1 MKVLYL
7 FSGKRKEVFKGNI
20 NVDYPDTQFYGL
32 NHLKKLGI
40 DAEYKEI
47 DDLIK
52 NKTILKM
59 LGFRTRH
66 LLTFF
71 LTGGYDVVF
80 GASILFMMVFK
91 KVFKMKRKFVML
103 DIGMKIILPNN
114 KKSVKFKIISSLIK
128 ELDGLICLSNMQ
140 KDFAI
145 INFPFLKNKIYFVP
159 LGVDVKYYKPIFSG
173 RKNFILSAG
182 RDNGRDYK
190 TVMEAAKKMPN
201 ENFQIV
207 CSKRNLVD
215 VNDIPDNVKIF
226 FDIPITELNKKYKE
240 AKMLLLI
247 THSDEFSDA
256 SDCSGQTVLLDAMAA
271 GLPVIAS
278 KKKYLLDYAKDKTDV
293 LTVDFYNSDEI
304 VKKISFLN
312 KNNEYKDRL
321 VKNARK
327 TIEKNF
333 STEMMGY
340 RISKI
345 FKKIKP

>member
-1 MKVLYL
+1 MKALYL
-7 FSGKRKEVFKGNI
+7 YSGKRKEVFKGKI
-20 NVDYPDTQFYGL
+20 NYDYPDTQFYGL
-32 NHLKKLGI
+32 NHLKKFGI

-47 DDLIK
+47 GDLIK
-52 NKTILKM
+52 NKAILKIF
-59 LGFRTRH
+59 GFRIRH

-71 LTGGYDVVF
+71 LTNGYDVVF
-80 GASILFMMVFK
+80 GASILFMMIFK
-91 KVFKMKRKFVML
+91 KVFRVKRKFVML

-114 KKSVKFKIISSLIK
+114 KKSIKFRIINSLIK

-145 INFPFLKNKIYFVP
+145 INFPFLKNKIYFIP
-159 LGVDVKYYKPIFSG
+159 LGVDIEYYKPIFLG

-190 TVMEAAKKMPN
+190 TVIEAAKKMPN

-207 CSKRNLVD
+207 CSKRNLVGVD
-215 VNDIPDNVKIF
+215 NIPKNVKIF
-226 FDIPITELNKKYKE
+226 FDIPTTELNKKYKE

-247 THSDEFSDA
+247 THSDEFFDA
-256 SDCSGQTVLLDAMAA
+256 SDCSGQTVLLDAMAI
-271 GLPVIAS
+271 GLPIIAS
-278 KKKYLLDYAKDKTDV
+278 KKKYLPDYAKDKTDV

-304 VKKISFLN
+304 VKKVSFLS
-312 KNNEYKDRL
+312 KNDKYRSQL
-321 VKNARK
+321 AKNARE